1 MNEIRKPIVVV
12 GSINMDLVA
21 RTPRIPL
28 AGQTLIGTDFV
39 TTPGG
44 KGANQAVAAARLG
57 YPVEMVGMVGGG
69 APGEADLSGKAN
81 LSSKAHLPGEANSSS
96 EVPSPSEASPLREAG
111 QDIFGQALLDN
122 LAAAG
127 VGTSAVER
135 VAGPSGVAPILVG
148 DNGENL
154 IVVIPGANGKVDGA
168 AVDRHAALIR
178 SAGMVLCQLELPL
191 TTVSRVL
198 AICAEA
204 SVPVMLDPAPAA
216 PLPDRIWSQVAWFTP
231 NETEAA
237 FYLGRKLEAEEAAQ
251 LLLQRGLR
259 GVVLKRGG
267 EGAYVALAGGKAEW
281 VRPFCV
287 KAIDTVGAG
296 DCFNGAFAVALLEG
310 RDPWTAARFASAA
323 AAISVTRRGAQAS
336 MPSREETEEF
346 LVQHKV

>member
-1 MNEIRKPIVVV
+1 
-12 GSINMDLVA
+12 
-21 RTPRIPL
+21 
-28 AGQTLIGTDFV
+28 
-39 TTPGG
+39 
-44 KGANQAVAAARLG
+44 
-57 YPVEMVGMVGGG
+57 
-69 APGEADLSGKAN
+69 
-81 LSSKAHLPGEANSSS
+81 
-96 EVPSPSEASPLREAG
+96 
-111 QDIFGQALLDN
+111 
-122 LAAAG
+122 
-127 VGTSAVER
+127 
-135 VAGPSGVAPILVG
+135 VAPILLG
-148 DNGENL
+148 DNGENS
-154 IVVIPGANGKVDGA
+154 IVVIPGANGKVDDA
-168 AVDRHAALIR
+168 AVDRQAALIC

-191 TTVSRVL
+191 ATVSRVL
-198 AICAEA
+198 ALCAEA
-204 SVPVMLDPAPAA
+204 GVPVMLDPAPAA
-216 PLPDRIWSQVAWFTP
+216 PLPDRIWNQVAWFTP
-231 NETEAA
+231 NETEAS
-237 FYLGRKLEAEEAAQ
+237 FYLGKKLEPEEVAK